1 LLIEDINLTILINEN
16 SPTGPYVIVSRAWT
30 SVNAQSALLFRASVR
45 DSLSKM
51 MTAFWGFNCERLGDR
66 SKSVDMERLQ
76 DEQDKYRLDPD
87 SEVTLM

>member
-16 SPTGPYVIVSRAWT
+16 SPTGPCVIVSRAWT
-30 SVNAQSALLFRASVR
+30 SVDAQSALLIEASVR
-45 DSLSKM
+45 DRLSKI
-51 MTAFWGFNCERLGDR
+51 MTALWEFSCERFGGR

-76 DEQDKYRLDPD
+76 DEQDKYRLEPD

>member
-30 SVNAQSALLFRASVR
+30 SVDAQSALLIGASVR

-51 MTAFWGFNCERLGDR
+51 MTAFWGFNCERL
-66 SKSVDMERLQ
+66 Q